1 MDTIAKRM
9 KNAMLIRNITQA
21 DLIKSTGITKS
32 SISSY
37 INGKYEPKHD
47 NIYKIAKAL
56 NVSESWLMGFDVPM
70 ERLSTT
76 PSSYVPETIAAH
88 FEGQEF
94 SEEDLSDIARF
105 IEFIAAKHN
114 GKS

>member
-1 MDTIAKRM
+1 M
-9 KNAMLIRNITQA
+9 IRNITQA

-70 ERLSTT
+70 ERFSTAS
-76 PSSYVPETIAAH
+76 SSYVPETIAAH

-94 SEEDLSDIARF
+94 SEEDLSDIAKF
-105 IEFIAAKHN
+105 IDFVASRKKN
-114 GKS
+114 T

>member
-9 KNAMLIRNITQA
+9 KEAMLIRNITQA

-70 ERLSTT
+70 ERLSAA

-88 FEGQEF
+88 FEGKEF

-105 IEFIAAKHN
+105 IDFVAAKN
-114 GKS
+114 KEKS